1 MISIPCLVCNG
12 FNELDATKCAHCGTR
27 YVNIGRIEFGKP
39 IVLRMDVGNGVMASQ
54 EFTPLEINN
63 KIFMESV

>member
-12 FNELDATKCAHCGTR
+12 FNKLDATECPYCGTR
-27 YVNIGRIEFGKP
+27 YVNIGRVEFGKP
-39 IVLRMDVGNGVMASQ
+39 IVLRMNIGNGVMASQ
-54 EFTPLEINN
+54 QFIPLEINN